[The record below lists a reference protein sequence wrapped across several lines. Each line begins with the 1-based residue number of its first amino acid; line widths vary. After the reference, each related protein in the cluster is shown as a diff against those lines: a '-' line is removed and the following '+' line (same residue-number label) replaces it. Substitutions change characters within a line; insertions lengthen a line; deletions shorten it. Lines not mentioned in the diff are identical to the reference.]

1 MTRSVTFRTPCQND
15 SGVSHILEHTT
26 LCGSEKYPVNDPFM
40 KMRKRSLQTYFRCV
54 SVSGRYMNAWTFDD
68 HTTYPVSSTI
78 PRDLANLMNVYCDAT
93 FFPLLRLADFK
104 QEGWRLENG
113 EIKGVVY
120 NEMKG
125 YQGDPTRS
133 IFNAVSSS
141 YLANTNYQYVS
152 GGVPAAIP
160 SLRYED
166 LIHFHATHYHPR

>member
-1 MTRSVTFRTPCQND
+1 M
-15 SGVSHILEHTT
+15 EHTT
-26 LCGSEKYPVNDPFM
+26 LCGSEKYPVHDPFM
-40 KMRKRSLQTYFRCV
+40 KMRKRSLQTCVRCV
-54 SVSGRYMNAWTFDD
+54 PLTGSYMNAWTFDD

-78 PRDLANLMNVYCDAT
+78 PRDLANLMDVYCDAT

-104 QEGWRLENG
+104 QEGWRLENN

-133 IFNAVSSS
+133 IFSAVSSA
-141 YLANTNYQYVS
+141 YLANTNYHYVS
-152 GGVPAAIP
+152 GGVPSAIP

-166 LIHFHATHYHPR
+166 LIAFHTTHYHPR